1 MHAVVVYVGMVRIVL
16 FFLEESA
23 TTTQTTSD
31 SKSDHLDLMMFST
44 KFRTAVV
51 LLLQVLASASAFIP
65 PSASH
70 GANPRLFAGD
80 TRRYANQKLADQ
92 NIKPSD
98 LSKAGLGGFD
108 LISKTNKKFMEG
120 SGASA
125 KGGVVVASKKAPP
138 PTKVGSPS
146 QKKVTA
152 AKGGIK
158 TNKATTVSKDVG
170 KISKSTSNDEATPWF
185 KKLF

>member
-1 MHAVVVYVGMVRIVL
+1 MRKKNEPYRH
-16 FFLEESA
+16 FEETA
-23 TTTQTTSD
+23 TYSYLNQTTSI
-31 SKSDHLDLMMFST
+31 MMFSI
-44 KFRTAVV
+44 KFSIAVV

-65 PSASH
+65 SSASPSL
-70 GANPRLFAGD
+70 NTRFAGD

-125 KGGVVVASKKAPP
+125 KGGVVAVVAKKAPP
-138 PTKVGSPS
+138 PPKSVASSPP
-146 QKKVTA
+146 KKVAA

-158 TNKATTVSKDVG
+158 TNKATTTVSKDV
-170 KISKSTSNDEATPWF
+170 KKVSKSTSTDEATPWF

>member
-1 MHAVVVYVGMVRIVL
+1 
-16 FFLEESA
+16 
-23 TTTQTTSD
+23 
-31 SKSDHLDLMMFST
+31 MFSI
-44 KFRTAVV
+44 KFSTAVV
-51 LLLQVLASASAFIP
+51 LLSQVLASASAFIP

-70 GANPRLFAGD
+70 STTNPRLLFAGD

-92 NIKPSD
+92 SIKPSD

-120 SGASA
+120 SSGASA
-125 KGGVVVASKKAPP
+125 KEGGVVVVVASKKAPP
-138 PTKVGSPS
+138 PTKVVSPP

-152 AKGGIK
+152 ATKGGIK
-158 TNKATTVSKDVG
+158 TNKVTAVSKDAG
-170 KISKSTSNDEATPWF
+170 KVSKSTSDDELTPWF

>member
-1 MHAVVVYVGMVRIVL
+1 MYYHL
-16 FFLEESA
+16 LSFFWKRQ
-23 TTTQTTSD
+23 TQLRPPPIQSQTISIM
-31 SKSDHLDLMMFST
+31 MMFSI

-170 KISKSTSNDEATPWF
+170 KVSKSTSNDEATPWF